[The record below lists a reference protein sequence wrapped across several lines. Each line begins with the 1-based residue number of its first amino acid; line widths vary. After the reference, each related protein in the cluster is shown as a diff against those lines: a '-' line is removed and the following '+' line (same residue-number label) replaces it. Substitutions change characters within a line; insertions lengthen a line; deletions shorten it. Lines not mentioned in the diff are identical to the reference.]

1 MIDEEEI
8 ETREL
13 KEIIYMLNEKQPA
26 PLMRSLNEIYRN

>member
-26 PLMRSLNEIYRN
+26 ELIRSLY